1 MVDCGGCAGHA
12 PRERVLCGVRA
23 ISWTHDGALTPFVRA
38 IVRAWLLAG
47 TIDIVVACVYY
58 PLTARVTVIG
68 ILQGI
73 ASGLL
78 GASAFQGGRA
88 TAALGLACHYLIA
101 FIWTVFFFLM
111 YARFRV
117 LSTSRI
123 ATAVLYGVFVSA
135 VMRFVVLPLS
145 NVASRPFDL
154 RAFGIATVILI
165 FSIGVP
171 LTLVA
176 GRYYGRALHES

>member
-1 MVDCGGCAGHA
+1 MQ
-12 PRERVLCGVRA
+12 A
-23 ISWTHDGALTPFVRA
+23 ISWTAEDDSAPPARVT
-38 IVRAWLLAG
+38 VRAWLLAG

-58 PLTARVTVIG
+58 PLTAHVTVIG

-78 GASAFQGGRA
+78 GARAFDGGLT
-88 TAALGLACHYLIA
+88 TAVLGLACHYLIA
-101 FIWTVFFFLM
+101 FIWTAIFFFV
-111 YARFRV
+111 YPRIRV
-117 LSTSRI
+117 LSMNWF

-145 NVASRPFDL
+145 DVASRPFDL
-154 RAFGIATVILI
+154 RAFVIATVILI
-165 FSIGVP
+165 LSIGTP

-176 GRYYGRALHES
+176 GRFYAPRFHEH